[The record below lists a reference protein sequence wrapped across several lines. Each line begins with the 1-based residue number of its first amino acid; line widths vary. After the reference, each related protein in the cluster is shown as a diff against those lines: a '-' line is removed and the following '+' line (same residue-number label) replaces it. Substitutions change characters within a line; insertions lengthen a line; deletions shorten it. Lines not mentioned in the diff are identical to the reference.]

1 MSIVA
6 IVPVAQLVAANA
18 ALELAGFGPR
28 NFTVAAYGATGATH
42 AALHAWEDAALRAAL
57 ALVPGV
63 VVNDA
68 EDEGDPITLTAALI
82 AAQGAKWGAKVEEA
96 PKAGYVEAGDML
108 KEDGSLWSVI
118 QRFDRG
124 VYSEKLEALPPALV
138 RRLRDPQERE
148 KWVQPLDKYG
158 AYMLVNTFTG
168 KPDECIHNG
177 KFYRTKVDV
186 NVWEPAVGQLWEE
199 IDAKGNVVKVI
210 PPPVEQ
216 WPAWKQPAGGHDVYK
231 IGDKVTFG
239 GKRYVSKINANVW
252 SPTGYPAGWTL
263 QP

>member
-6 IVPVAQLVAANA
+6 IVPVAQLAAANA

-28 NFTVAAYGATGATH
+28 NLSVAAYGATGATH
-42 AALHAWEDAALRAAL
+42 AALHAWEDAAFREAL

-63 VVNDA
+63 VVGA
-68 EDEGDPITLTAALI
+68 PEDEGDPITLIAALV

-118 QRFDRG
+118 QRFDRS
-124 VYSEKLEALPPALV
+124 VYGAPLDTYPALV

-148 KWVQPLDKYG
+148 KWRQPLDKYG
-158 AYMLVNTFTG
+158 AYMLVNAFTG

-199 IDAKGNVVKVI
+199 IDAKGNVVKVTQ
-210 PPPVEQ
+210 PPVEE
-216 WPAWKQPAGGHDVYK
+216 WPAWK
-231 IGDKVTFG
+231 
-239 GKRYVSKINANVW
+239 VW
-252 SPTGYPAGWTL
+252 SGKNEDLHQVGAKVSHKGSKWLGNTPNNHWEPGVFGWVK

>member
-1 MSIVA
+1 MGIVA
-6 IVPVAQLVAANA
+6 IVPVANLAAANA
-18 ALELAGFGPR
+18 SLQAQGFGPG
-28 NFTVAAYGATGATH
+28 NFSVPAYGATGATH
-42 AALHAWEDAALRAAL
+42 AALHAWDDPAFSAAIKAVA
-57 ALVPGV
+57 GV
-63 VVNDA
+63 VFN
-68 EDEGDPITLTAALI
+68 EGTGDPVTRTNALI
-82 AAQGAKWGAKVEEA
+82 EAQGAKWGAKVEEA

-118 QRFDRG
+118 QRFDRS
-124 VYSEKLEALPPALV
+124 VYGAPLDTYPALV

-148 KWVQPLDKYG
+148 KWRQPLDKYG
-158 AYMLVNTFTG
+158 AYMLVNAFTG

-210 PPPVEQ
+210 PPPVEE
-216 WPAWKQPAGGHDVYK
+216 WPAWK
-231 IGDKVTFG
+231 
-239 GKRYVSKINANVW
+239 VW
-252 SPTGYPAGWTL
+252 SGKNEDLHQVGAKVSHKGSKWLGNTPNNHWEPGVFGWVK